1 MEMSPLPA
9 PLAALA
15 AAQPTVFWPL
25 ALVAGLALLMRGAD
39 HFTDAAETVGR
50 AAGLSSFVVGV
61 VIVAFGTSL
70 PELVAS
76 ILAVVRDA
84 SEIVM
89 GNVLGSNIANLG
101 LVLGLGAV
109 VAGRLKIHRQLGNV
123 DLPLLAAA
131 TLLATLMA
139 IDGRVVRLEAA
150 LLVGALAIYVRM
162 SLWDQDADALPVPGG
177 DGPRPPAGQVARAL
191 VLLVVSGVVIWLGAE
206 GTVRAVIEM
215 AVLFAIPTE
224 TIAATA
230 VAIGTS
236 LPEVAVTL
244 LAARRGRV
252 EMAAGNIIGSNVFNL
267 LAVAGVSGLVGPL
280 AVPDSLVVLALP
292 TMAGITVVAMVM
304 LATRAVSRGEGAFLL
319 VIYAWFLLAVT
330 GLAS

>member
-1 MEMSPLPA
+1 MSPLPA

-15 AAQPTVFWPL
+15 AAQPTLFWPF
-25 ALVAGLALLMRGAD
+25 ALVVSLALLMRGAD
-39 HFTDAAETVGR
+39 HFTAAAETVGR
-50 AAGLSSFVVGV
+50 AAGLSPFIVGV

-76 ILAVVRDA
+76 VLAVVRGA

-89 GNVLGSNIANLG
+89 ANVVGSNIANLG

-109 VAGRLKIHRQLGNV
+109 VAGRLQIHRQLGNV

-139 IDGRVVRLEAA
+139 IDGRVLRLEAA
-150 LLVGALAIYVRM
+150 LLVVALAVYVRV
-162 SLWDQDADALPVPGG
+162 SLWDYDDHALPVPGG
-177 DGPRPPAGQVARAL
+177 EGARPPPPKVARAAL
-191 VLLVVSGVVIWLGAE
+191 LLVVSGAVIWLAAE
-206 GTVRAVIEM
+206 GTVRSVVEI

-224 TIAATA
+224 TIAVTA

-244 LAARRGRV
+244 LAARRGRL

-267 LAVAGVSGLVGPL
+267 LAVAGVAGLVGPL
-280 AVPDSLVVLALP
+280 VVPTSLVVLALP
-292 TMAGITVVAMVM
+292 TMAGITVVAMIM
-304 LATRAVSRGEGAFLL
+304 LATRDVGRWEGAFLL

-330 GLAS
+330 GVAS

>member
-1 MEMSPLPA
+1 MSPLPA

-15 AAQPTVFWPL
+15 AAQPSLFWPL
-25 ALVAGLALLMRGAD
+25 ALVLSLALLMRGAD
-39 HFTDAAETVGR
+39 HFTSAAETVGR

-101 LVLGLGAV
+101 LVLGLGAMA
-109 VAGRLKIHRQLGNV
+109 AGRLQIHRQVGNV

-139 IDGRVVRLEAA
+139 LDGRVVRLEAA
-150 LLVGALAIYVRM
+150 LLVAALAVYVRV
-162 SLWDQDADALPVPGG
+162 SLWDYGDPALPVP
-177 DGPRPPAGQVARAL
+177 DGEGARPPAPQVARA
-191 VLLVVSGVVIWLGAE
+191 VFVLVVSGAVIWLGAE
-206 GTVRAVIEM
+206 GTVRSVVEIA
-215 AVLFAIPTE
+215 ALFAVATE
-224 TIAATA
+224 TIAVTA

-244 LAARRGRV
+244 FAARRGRL

-267 LAVAGVSGLVGPL
+267 LAVAGVAGLVGPL
-280 AVPDSLVVLALP
+280 VVPTSLVVLALP
-292 TMAGITVVAMVM
+292 TMAGITFVAMLM
-304 LATRAVSRGEGAFLL
+304 LATRDVSRWEGAFLL
-319 VIYAWFLLAVT
+319 VTYAWFLLAVT
-330 GLAS
+330 GFAS

>member
-1 MEMSPLPA
+1 MSPLPA

-15 AAQPTVFWPL
+15 AAQPSLFWPL
-25 ALVAGLALLMRGAD
+25 ALVLSLALLMRGAD
-39 HFTDAAETVGR
+39 HFTSAAETVGR

-101 LVLGLGAV
+101 LVLGLGAM
-109 VAGRLKIHRQLGNV
+109 VAGRLQIHRQVGNV

-139 IDGRVVRLEAA
+139 LDGRVVRLEAA
-150 LLVGALAIYVRM
+150 LLVAALAVYVRV
-162 SLWDQDADALPVPGG
+162 SLWDYGDPALPVP
-177 DGPRPPAGQVARAL
+177 DGEGARPPAPQVARA
-191 VLLVVSGVVIWLGAE
+191 VFVLVVSGAVIWLGAE
-206 GTVRAVIEM
+206 GTVRSVVEIA
-215 AVLFAIPTE
+215 ALFAVATE
-224 TIAATA
+224 TIAVTA

-244 LAARRGRV
+244 FAARRGRL

-267 LAVAGVSGLVGPL
+267 LAVAGVAGLVGPL
-280 AVPDSLVVLALP
+280 VVPTSLVVLALP
-292 TMAGITVVAMVM
+292 TMAGITFVAMLM
-304 LATRAVSRGEGAFLL
+304 LATRDVSRWEGAFLL
-319 VIYAWFLLAVT
+319 VTYAWFLLAVT
-330 GLAS
+330 GFAS

>member
-15 AAQPTVFWPL
+15 AAQPSVFWPVAL
-25 ALVAGLALLMRGAD
+25 AVSLALLMRGAD
-39 HFTDAAETVGR
+39 HFTAAAETVGR
-50 AAGLSSFVVGV
+50 AAGLSAFVVGV

-76 ILAVVRDA
+76 VLAVVRDA
-84 SEIVM
+84 GEIVM

-109 VAGRLKIHRQLGNV
+109 VAGRLQIHRQLGDV

-131 TLLATLMA
+131 TVLAALMA
-139 IDGRVVRLEAA
+139 VDGRVVRLEAG
-150 LLVGALAIYVRM
+150 LLVVALAVYIRVC
-162 SLWDQDADALPVPGG
+162 LWDDDDGALPVPGADG
-177 DGPRPPAGQVARAL
+177 ARPGPRRVVRAGL
-191 VLLVVSGVVIWLGAE
+191 VLVVSGAVIWLAAE
-206 GTVRAVIEM
+206 GTVRSVVEIGA
-215 AVLFAIPTE
+215 LFAIPIE

-244 LAARRGRV
+244 LAARRGRS
-252 EMAAGNIIGSNVFNL
+252 EMAVGNIIGSNVFNL
-267 LAVAGVSGLVGPL
+267 LAVAGVAGLIGPL
-280 AVPDSLVVLALP
+280 AVPPALVLLALP
-292 TMAGITVVAMVM
+292 TMAGITLVAVLM
-304 LATRAVSRGEGAFLL
+304 LATRDIGRGEGAFLL
-319 VIYAWFLLAVT
+319 VTYAWFLLAVT
-330 GLAS
+330 GVAS

>member
-1 MEMSPLPA
+1 MDESALPP

-15 AAQPTVFWPL
+15 AAEPAIFWPV
-25 ALVAGLALLMRGAD
+25 ALVVSLALLMRSAD
-39 HFTDAAETVGR
+39 HFTEAADVVGR
-50 AAGLSSFVVGV
+50 AGGLSPFVVGV

-76 ILAVVRDA
+76 VLAVVRGA

-109 VAGRLKIHRQLGNV
+109 VAGRIEIRRRVGNV

-131 TLLATLMA
+131 TLIASLMA
-139 IDGRVVRLEAA
+139 LDGRVVRLEAG
-150 LLVGALAIYVRM
+150 LLLAALAVYIHLGLR
-162 SLWDQDADALPVPGG
+162 LKEDRDEAPADTAA
-177 DGPRPPAGQVARAL
+177 RPQAGQVARAVVVL
-191 VLLVVSGVVIWLGAE
+191 VASGAVIWLGAE
-206 GTVRAVIEM
+206 GTVRAVVQIAE
-215 AVLFAIPTE
+215 LFAIATE

-244 LAARRGRV
+244 LAARRGRA
-252 EMAAGNIIGSNVFNL
+252 ELAAGNIIGSNVFNL
-267 LAVAGVSGLVGPL
+267 LAVTGVAGLVGPL
-280 AVPDSLVVLALP
+280 AVPAALVELALP
-292 TMAGITVVAMVM
+292 AMAGLTVIAIIM
-304 LATRAVSRGEGAFLL
+304 LATQVVSHWEGWFLL
-319 VIYAWFLLAVT
+319 IVYAWFLLAVT
-330 GLAS
+330 GLLG

>member
-15 AAQPTVFWPL
+15 ATAPGLFWPVV
-25 ALVAGLALLMRGAD
+25 LVLSLVLLMRSAD
-39 HFTDAAETVGR
+39 HFTEAAETVGR
-50 AAGLSSFVVGV
+50 AARLGPFVVGV

-76 ILAVVRDA
+76 VLAVVRGA

-101 LVLGLGAV
+101 LVLGLGAI
-109 VAGRLKIHRQLGNV
+109 VAGRLEIRRHLGDL

-131 TLLATLMA
+131 TLLGTLVA
-139 IDGRVVRLEAA
+139 IDGRVVRLES
-150 LLVGALAIYVRM
+150 LLLLLALAVYVHSGLAAHDDERP
-162 SLWDQDADALPVPGG
+162 SAAAAAAR
-177 DGPRPPAGQVARAL
+177 GPAAVARAGL
-191 VLLVVSGVVIWLGAE
+191 VLVVSGAVIWLAAE
-206 GTVRAVIEM
+206 GTVRAVVEI
-215 AVLFAIPTE
+215 AARFAIPTE
-224 TIAATA
+224 AIAATA

-244 LAARRGRV
+244 AAARRGRA
-252 EMAAGNIIGSNVFNL
+252 EMAVGNIIGSNVFNL
-267 LAVAGVSGLVGPL
+267 LAVAGVAGLVGPL
-280 AVPDSLVVLALP
+280 AVPASLVELALP
-292 TMAGITVVAMVM
+292 TMAGITVVAMIM
-304 LATRAVSRGEGAFLL
+304 LATRVVTRAEG
-319 VIYAWFLLAVT
+319 WFLIVTYGWFLAAVL

>member
-1 MEMSPLPA
+1 MDESALPP

-15 AAQPTVFWPL
+15 AAEPAIFWPV
-25 ALVAGLALLMRGAD
+25 ALVVSLALLMRSAD
-39 HFTDAAETVGR
+39 HFTEAADVVGR
-50 AAGLSSFVVGV
+50 AGGLSPFVVGV

-76 ILAVVRDA
+76 VLAVVRGA

-109 VAGRLKIHRQLGNV
+109 VAGRIEIRRRVGNV

-131 TLLATLMA
+131 TLIASLMA
-139 IDGRVVRLEAA
+139 LDGRVVRLEAG
-150 LLVGALAIYVRM
+150 LLLAALAVYIHLGLR
-162 SLWDQDADALPVPGG
+162 LKEDRDEAPADTAA
-177 DGPRPPAGQVARAL
+177 RPQAGQVARA
-191 VLLVVSGVVIWLGAE
+191 VVVLVVSGAVIWLGAE
-206 GTVRAVIEM
+206 GTVRAVVQIAE
-215 AVLFAIPTE
+215 LFAIATE

-244 LAARRGRV
+244 LAARRGRA
-252 EMAAGNIIGSNVFNL
+252 ELAAGNIIGSNVFNL
-267 LAVAGVSGLVGPL
+267 LAVTGVAGLVGPL
-280 AVPDSLVVLALP
+280 AVPAALVELALP
-292 TMAGITVVAMVM
+292 AMAGLTVIAIIM
-304 LATRAVSRGEGAFLL
+304 LATQVVSHWEGWFLL
-319 VIYAWFLLAVT
+319 IVYAWFLLAVT
-330 GLAS
+330 GLLG